1 MRLLHTKTLE
11 FREFHQS
18 QLPKYAILSHT
29 WRHGEEVSFQEMS
42 SKDRE
47 LKKGFAKIKITCRV
61 ALMDD
66 LDYAWVDTCCIDKS
80 SSAELSE
87 AINCMYQ
94 WYSDAKRCYV
104 YLDDLA
110 AGPDLEKNLSDC
122 RWFTRGWT
130 LQELL
135 APNKASRVRFYD
147 KDWNYRG
154 SKQRLSSIISTCT
167 GIREEVLLKKV
178 ALKDCSVAE
187 RMSWAASRKTTRTED
202 KAY

>member
-11 FREFHQS
+11 FHEFHQS

-29 WRHGEEVSFQEMS
+29 WRYGKEVSLQEML

-47 LKKGFAKIKITCRV
+47 LKKGFAKIKITCSV

-94 WYSDAKRCYV
+94 WYSNAKRYYI
-104 YLDDLA
+104 YLD
-110 AGPDLEKNLSDC
+110 NL
-122 RWFTRGWT
+122 
-130 LQELL
+130 LL
-135 APNKASRVRFYD
+135 APTLKRTCPITGGLPEVGRFRNCLPQIKQVVSDFTIRIGITEDRSNVSRV
-147 KDWNYRG
+147 
-154 SKQRLSSIISTCT
+154 
-167 GIREEVLLKKV
+167 
-178 ALKDCSVAE
+178 
-187 RMSWAASRKTTRTED
+187 
-202 KAY
+202 